1 MTQCIKNKNF
11 CGRGGKGIDPMTA
24 GNLLMKINHKMNG
37 INMRVT
43 KKDLIHIFQ
52 KPVMV
57 IGTSLSHSA
66 SGGPTVATISA
77 SIDSAGAQYV
87 GFATLQSKGHNVQEL
102 DVLVKKCLEAF
113 YKVQSYLNFIIIT
126 KIKGY

>member
-1 MTQCIKNKNF
+1 MTQCIKKKNF
-11 CGRGGKGIDPMTA
+11 CGRGKGIDPMTA

-113 YKVQSYLNFIIIT
+113 YKVQSYLNFIKIN